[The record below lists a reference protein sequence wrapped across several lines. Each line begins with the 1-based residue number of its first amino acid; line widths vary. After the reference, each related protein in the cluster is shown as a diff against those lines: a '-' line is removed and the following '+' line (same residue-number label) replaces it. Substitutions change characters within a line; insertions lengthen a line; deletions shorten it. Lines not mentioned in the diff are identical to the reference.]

1 MEQVQIDSKFAD
13 QRGEIMVVE
22 LGGHIDQSNSYQLQK
37 MFDNIIQSG
46 CFKVIVD
53 FGKLYYMSSAGWG
66 VFIGE
71 IKRFRDNGGDIKLAN
86 MNSDI
91 YVVFQM
97 LEFYHI
103 LEDYASVQEAAKT
116 FDTHQDELNLVTNS
130 SENEVEKDIPQ
141 SDKVIDE
148 IEFDDGRKNEEQKKP
163 EFDLV
168 NQKKKHTDIID
179 FVPGTLENV
188 NLQGSGSEDLSSLNI
203 DKKIKLADLPIYE
216 KVKSIIAQ
224 NPLIGVW
231 GIRKVLRHEHFGY
244 TKISVFKLA
253 RLLRELD
260 LNTKEKRYRYYRSC

>member
-13 QRGEIMVVE
+13 KHGEIMVVE
-22 LGGHIDQSNSYQLQK
+22 LGGHIDQSNSFQLQK
-37 MFDNIIQSG
+37 MFDNIIHSG

-91 YVVFQM
+91 YDVFQM

-103 LEDYASVQEAAKT
+103 LEDYVSVQEAANSFNLSKE
-116 FDTHQDELNLVTNS
+116 ELNLIS
-130 SENEVEKDIPQ
+130 DQ
-141 SDKVIDE
+141 SDLDFKRETPESEKVIEE
-148 IEFDDGRKNEEQKKP
+148 IEFDEDNRTIIPKIPVLMN
-163 EFDLV
+163 D
-168 NQKKKHTDIID
+168 KKKHTEIID
-179 FVPGTLENV
+179 FVPGSTQNTNFDENKNDNYTL
-188 NLQGSGSEDLSSLNI
+188 LNI
-203 DKKIKLADLPIYE
+203 EDNVKLSELPIYE
-216 KVKSIIAQ
+216 KVKRIIAQ

-231 GIRKVLRHEHFGY
+231 GIRKILRHEHFGY
-244 TKISVFKLA
+244 TSISIFKLA
-253 RLLRELD
+253 GLLKELD